1 VENPIYFDY
10 SHLHVT
16 YYVEIKN
23 MIKFKPRVINILVLL
38 VSLFTTA
45 AFAENAKTF
54 GNYVI
59 HYNAFRSDTLTP
71 EIAKAYS
78 LTRRN
83 NRMVLNI
90 TVQKKNGDVTKPVKA
105 QVSGFASNLT
115 GQTKA
120 LEFQEIHD
128 GGAIYYLAQS
138 QVSNRETLK
147 FDITATPAGE
157 TLVAKLNF
165 KQQFFTD

>member
-1 VENPIYFDY
+1 MTQLKSPIISSLLLFLALF
-10 SHLHVT
+10 SS
-16 YYVEIKN
+16 
-23 MIKFKPRVINILVLL
+23 NI
-38 VSLFTTA
+38 
-45 AFAENAKTF
+45 FAENSKSF

-83 NRMVLNI
+83 NRMVVNI

-105 QVSGFASNLT
+105 KISGFASNLT
-115 GQTKA
+115 GQIKD
-120 LEFQEIHD
+120 LKFKEIHD
-128 GGAIYYLAQS
+128 GEAIYYLAQS

-157 TLVAKLNF
+157 KLVAKVNF
-165 KQQFFTD
+165 KQQFYTD